1 MITATIDPASAIPP
15 FEQLRSQIS
24 AAIKAG
30 MIPAGTRL
38 PSIRQIA
45 GDLALAPNTVAR
57 AYRELEEAGLVEGR
71 GRRGTIVT
79 GGPGP
84 APTTHL
90 VDAATSY
97 LAEAARLGL
106 TREDA
111 QVVLGLLA

>member
-1 MITATIDPASAIPP
+1 MITATIDPSSAVPP

-30 MIPAGTRL
+30 MLPAGTRL

-45 GDLALAPNTVAR
+45 GDLSLAPNTVAR

-79 GGPGP
+79 AGPEP

-90 VDAATSY
+90 IDAAKTY
-97 LAEAARLGL
+97 LAEATRLGL
-106 TREDA
+106 TSEDA
-111 QVVLGLLA
+111 QIVLRLIH